1 MNGRAY
7 GKAFAAA
14 MLAVLLVLACLLLV
28 SSQHRA
34 RGLFVELGRL
44 QLQAKDLE
52 AEGNRLR
59 IELGRAAQPAAVAA
73 AARNLGLRPT
83 ESKQTVF
90 LPQAAPLDVAAAAA
104 AGTPP

>member
-1 MNGRAY
+1 MTGRAF
-7 GKAFAAA
+7 GNTAAVVL
-14 MLAVLLVLACLLLV
+14 LALLLVLACLSLV
-28 SSQHRA
+28 TSQHRA

-44 QLQAKDLE
+44 HLQAKDLE

-59 IELGRAAQPAAVAA
+59 IELGKAAQPAAVAG

-90 LPQAAPLDVAAAAA
+90 LPEAAPVDLAA
-104 AGTPP
+104 AGDGAKR

>member
-1 MNGRAY
+1 VTGRAF
-7 GKAFAAA
+7 GNTAAA
-14 MLAVLLVLACLLLV
+14 ALIALLLVLACLSLV
-28 SSQHRA
+28 TSQHRA

-59 IELGRAAQPAAVAA
+59 IELGKAAQPAAVAG

-90 LPQAAPLDVAAAAA
+90 LPDAAPVDLAAAAA
-104 AGTPP
+104 DGAQR

>member
-1 MNGRAY
+1 MTGRAF
-7 GKAFAAA
+7 GNTAAA
-14 MLAVLLVLACLLLV
+14 ALIALLLVLACLSLV
-28 SSQHRA
+28 TSQHRA

-59 IELGRAAQPAAVAA
+59 IELGKAAQPAAVAG

-90 LPQAAPLDVAAAAA
+90 LPDAAPVDLAAAAA
-104 AGTPP
+104 DGAQR